1 MTSERISYWL
11 KLTRTDFNGMWW
23 SFFFS
28 SFNLCR
34 PVCCRTC
41 HCPSLLKFHFF
52 FRTQA
57 IWYLIGIPFCLR
69 PRSMYVSSFFLF
81 LKQINARKK
90 KRVYTYICI
99 YLFHRPPSSS
109 SLYWLD
115 YSATNIDTNKV
126 ILTNICTRVC
136 VCNIDR
142 ARSTFVRF
150 VIQIVTGTNLWQ
162 AGSLSLSLSSLI
174 CLWSVEW
181 NQ

>member
-23 SFFFS
+23 SIFFS

-41 HCPSLLKFHFF
+41 HCPSLLKFHLK
-52 FRTQA
+52 QA
-57 IWYLIGIPFCLR
+57 IWYLRG
-69 PRSMYVSSFFLF
+69 
-81 LKQINARKK
+81 
-90 KRVYTYICI
+90 
-99 YLFHRPPSSS
+99 YLFAFDLDQCTCLHISCLMQQEEKKYIHIYIFSRPAAFSS

-136 VCNIDR
+136 ACNIDR

-162 AGSLSLSLSSLI
+162 AGSFALSLLAYLFVVVI
-174 CLWSVEW
+174 VDWMEPVI
-181 NQ
+181 

>member
-1 MTSERISYWL
+1 MMIT
-11 KLTRTDFNGMWW
+11 
-23 SFFFS
+23 FFFS

-41 HCPSLLKFHFF
+41 HCPSLLKFHLK
-52 FRTQA
+52 QA
-57 IWYLIGIPFCLR
+57 IWYLRGYLFAFDLDQCTCL
-69 PRSMYVSSFFLF
+69 LF
-81 LKQINARKK
+81 LQSHKLLNATRKK
-90 KRVYTYICI
+90 NTYIYI
-99 YLFHRPPSSS
+99 FFRPAFSS

-136 VCNIDR
+136 ACNIDR

-162 AGSLSLSLSSLI
+162 AGSFSLSLLAYLFVVVI
-174 CLWSVEW
+174 VDWMEPVI
-181 NQ
+181 